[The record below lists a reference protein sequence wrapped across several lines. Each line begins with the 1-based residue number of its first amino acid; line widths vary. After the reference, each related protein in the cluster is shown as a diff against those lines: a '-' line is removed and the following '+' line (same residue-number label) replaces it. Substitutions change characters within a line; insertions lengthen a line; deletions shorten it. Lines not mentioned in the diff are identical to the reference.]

1 MCAFLRS
8 ITWATS
14 CLWNWFKLVQ
24 IGLVAL
30 FEKHATATAGPVLIS
45 PVQFGFWFFFSPM
58 DWSFKHYR
66 YLVCNESQFYHNFY
80 GHYQNANL
88 WLLRYL
94 LGPIF
99 SRESWENPKILVIIN
114 CCLLDGKYLTF
125 SDQIPWCWCALPSV
139 WRSGPIWFLASK
151 MGNWQPQLVAD

>member
-1 MCAFLRS
+1 MRCWTKSDFAVTYHFGHISSISELFLFKKGSKCAHFWVVSRR
-8 ITWATS
+8 
-14 CLWNWFKLVQ
+14 Q
-24 IGLVAL
+24 
-30 FEKHATATAGPVLIS
+30 
-45 PVQFGFWFFFSPM
+45 PVQSGFWFFFSPM